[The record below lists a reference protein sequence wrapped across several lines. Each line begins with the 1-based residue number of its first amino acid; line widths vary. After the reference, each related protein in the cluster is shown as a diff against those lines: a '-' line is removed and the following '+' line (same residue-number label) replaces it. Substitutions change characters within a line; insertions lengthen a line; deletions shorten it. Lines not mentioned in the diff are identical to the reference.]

1 MCCNTLTKEIVEE
14 CPSPEAGVLLWFDF
28 QAQLLVNQLKPTIMD
43 YSWITTSWTAI
54 LMVIISSI
62 GIYSAVI
69 LFTRLS
75 GLRSFSKMSSFDFAM
90 TVAVGSVIATTVLNE
105 NIPLIQAIVGLGAL
119 YALQI
124 GVAKL
129 RWTSPLIDK
138 LVDNQPILLMK
149 GSKILDENL
158 KSTKV
163 TPNDLRAKLREAN
176 VTDFNQIKAVVLE
189 TTGDIS
195 VLHSK
200 DFSQELDDDLL
211 YNVRGWNSN

>member
-1 MCCNTLTKEIVEE
+1 ME
-14 CPSPEAGVLLWFDF
+14 
-28 QAQLLVNQLKPTIMD
+28 

-62 GIYSAVI
+62 GIYIAVI

-90 TVAVGSVIATTVLNE
+90 TVAVGSVIAATILNE
-105 NIPLIQAIVGLGAL
+105 NIPLILAIVGLGAL
-119 YALQI
+119 YVLQI

-129 RWTSPLIDK
+129 RGISPLINN
-138 LVDNQPILLMK
+138 LVDNQPVLLMK
-149 GSKILDENL
+149 GSHILEENL

-163 TPNDLRAKLREAN
+163 TPDDLRAKLREAN
-176 VTDFNQIKAVVLE
+176 VTDFSQILAVVLE

-195 VLHSK
+195 VLHTK
-200 DFSQELDDDLL
+200 DSSQELDDDLL
-211 YNVRGWNSN
+211 TNVKGWDV

>member
-1 MCCNTLTKEIVEE
+1 
-14 CPSPEAGVLLWFDF
+14 
-28 QAQLLVNQLKPTIMD
+28 MD

-62 GIYSAVI
+62 GIYIAVI

-90 TVAVGSVIATTVLNE
+90 TVAVGSVIAATILNE
-105 NIPLIQAIVGLGAL
+105 NIPLILAIVGLGAL
-119 YALQI
+119 YVLQI

-129 RWTSPLIDK
+129 RGISPLINN
-138 LVDNQPILLMK
+138 LVDNQPVLLMK
-149 GSKILDENL
+149 GSHILEENL

-163 TPNDLRAKLREAN
+163 TPDDLRAKLREAN
-176 VTDFNQIKAVVLE
+176 VTDFSQILAVVLE

-195 VLHSK
+195 VLHTK
-200 DFSQELDDDLL
+200 DSSQELDDDLL
-211 YNVRGWNSN
+211 TNVKGWDV

>member
-1 MCCNTLTKEIVEE
+1 ME
-14 CPSPEAGVLLWFDF
+14 
-28 QAQLLVNQLKPTIMD
+28 

-62 GIYSAVI
+62 GIYIAVI

-90 TVAVGSVIATTVLNE
+90 TVAVGSVIAATILNE
-105 NIPLIQAIVGLGAL
+105 NIPLILAIVGLGAL
-119 YALQI
+119 YVLQI

-129 RWTSPLIDK
+129 RGISPLINN
-138 LVDNQPILLMK
+138 LVDNQPVLLMK
-149 GSKILDENL
+149 GSHILEENL

-163 TPNDLRAKLREAN
+163 TPDDLRAKLREAN
-176 VTDFNQIKAVVLE
+176 VTDFSRILAVVLE

-195 VLHSK
+195 VLHTK
-200 DFSQELDDDLL
+200 DSSQELDDDLL
-211 YNVRGWNSN
+211 TNVKGWDV

>member
-1 MCCNTLTKEIVEE
+1 
-14 CPSPEAGVLLWFDF
+14 
-28 QAQLLVNQLKPTIMD
+28 MD
-43 YSWITTSWTAI
+43 YSWLTTSWTVI
-54 LMVIISSI
+54 LMVIISAI
-62 GIYSAVI
+62 GIYIAVI

-90 TVAVGSVIATTVLNE
+90 TVAVGSVIATTVLDE
-105 NIPLIQAIVGLGAL
+105 NISLIQAIVGLGAL

-129 RWTSPLIDK
+129 RGVSPLIDN

-149 GSKILDENL
+149 GPQILDENL

-176 VTDFNQIKAVVLE
+176 VTDFSQIKAVVLE

-195 VLHSK
+195 VLHTTDS
-200 DFSQELDDDLL
+200 SQVLDDNILF
-211 YNVRGWNSN
+211 NVKGWDS